1 MTVRAWCALIASGV
15 AAACGD
21 GAVEPPLPASLNVYP
36 ASATLVALGDTARYS
51 ATLLDAAGQPIPDAA
66 VQWTTVDPTV
76 AVVDAGGLVT
86 AVANG
91 TTGVSATSAGLAGA
105 ATVIVA
111 QVAAQISVEPDSVI
125 LAALGDTLR
134 LTARAEDRNGHLV
147 EGATFNWSSSNA
159 SAVAVDPSGL
169 VTAVANGAAEVTAST
184 AGLSGTVTIA
194 VRQAPA
200 ELQVVAGA
208 GQSARIG
215 NALREAV
222 AVVVH
227 DGRGSPVAGA
237 QVAFQPADGHGS
249 VDPASALSDS
259 VGRASTIWTLGQ
271 QPGAQTLV
279 VAVGDVTG
287 EVSAEALA
295 PLPVVSFTDSGASAA
310 EGRTVRL
317 TVTVSPPPTSP
328 MSVRYELVADADPA
342 TADADA
348 DDYASQSSRSLQFS
362 PTTPSAMVEVAI
374 RDDDQIEPPREAFVV
389 RLLASEEV
397 YELGASSAII
407 MIEEGVC
414 DRTPEVADAIL
425 SVANQD
431 ACPAITRAHLSGISS
446 LYVSGYRST
455 RTSVTSLKAGDF
467 DGMAGLRDLTIEHY
481 GPEDGPVGLTELPSG
496 IFAGLSNLEEL
507 SLQWHS
513 LTELPV
519 GTFADLRALKS
530 LDLSNNSFSHLP
542 ADMFAGLTAL
552 THLNLTGTGIFLYPK
567 PLLKTVHADA
577 FAGLENLLGLSLR
590 SNDLSELPEG
600 VFRDLDELRDLDLVD
615 NSLRRLPED
624 IFAGLHHLGRIRLSS
639 NQLVELPRNLFAG
652 LSNLRLLNLAA
663 NQLTQLPDGVF
674 AGLRS
679 IEWVSLEKNPGA
691 PFALTLQLERIDTAD
706 RLAAGP
712 ATVAVTV
719 AEGAPL
725 PVVVPL
731 LVSNGS
737 VSDTVLALTSGE
749 RTGEG
754 VAVLPTTGD
763 SRATFLALGPVPTL
777 PSSLGF
783 VLRTGEPLVL
793 FADTRNRAPA
803 PVGRIQSHIIQ
814 AGGPTARLD
823 LTSHFSD
830 PDGDELIYTAKDEPS
845 LFGTDFDGDQVT
857 LTGHHE
863 GESILVLTASDPE
876 GFFGTQPVRVIV
888 LPAPDPDVFNI
899 DVVFAGHRS
908 EPVDRMVR
916 EAAQRWMQVIT
927 GDLPDITLSGSVSP
941 PPRRCYVE
949 EGDFRFYGVV
959 DDLLVFVGIEEP
971 VGGVA
976 GRGGTCLLR
985 DSYLP
990 YVGGIRL
997 NPGIVHPVDNPASA
1011 TKTASHE
1018 FGHALG
1024 FGTIWNRMGFLKN
1037 PTWREGLGA
1046 DTHFSGPLAI
1056 GAFDAAGGTNHV
1068 AGSKVPVENV
1078 IAPDAHWKT
1087 TWALDAELKVGLF
1100 QDELMG
1106 GLGHGNILS
1115 AITVQSLADLGYEVD
1130 ISKADPYRLY
1140 NGTAD
1145 GAVAATAAQDTA
1157 DAERLDF
1164 TNDIH
1169 LGFLAIADVN
1179 GNIVR
1184 IIRPGSTSRRSR

>member
-21 GAVEPPLPASLNVYP
+21 GAVEPPVPASLNVYP

-259 VGRASTIWTLGQ
+259 VGRASTIWTLGP

-287 EVSAEALA
+287 EVFAQALA
-295 PLPVVSFTDSGASAA
+295 PLPVVSFGDTAASAA
-310 EGRTVRL
+310 EGAAVSL
-317 TVTVSPPPTSP
+317 AVTVSPPPSSP
-328 MSVRYELVADADPA
+328 LTVQYELVADGDPA
-342 TADADA
+342 TIDADEA
-348 DDYASQSSRSLQFS
+348 DYMRRSGSSLQFS
-362 PTTPSAMVEVAI
+362 STNPSATIEVII
-374 RDDDQIEPPREAFVV
+374 RDDDEIEAPREAFVV

-397 YELGASSAII
+397 YELGASSAIV

-425 SVANQD
+425 SASGQ
-431 ACPAITRAHLSGISS
+431 ASCAAIESKHLTDISS
-446 LYVSGYRST
+446 LYIAGYRNGV
-455 RTSVTSLKAGDF
+455 SVTRLRTGDF
-467 DGMAGLRDLTIEHY
+467 GGLAALRDLTIDNPGSKQAGHT
-481 GPEDGPVGLTELPSG
+481 GLTALPTG
-496 IFAGLSNLEEL
+496 IFAELHNLVEL
-507 SLQWHS
+507 SLGSHS
-513 LTELPV
+513 LTQLPA
-519 GTFADLRALKS
+519 GTFNDLGALER
-530 LDLSNNSFSHLP
+530 LNLRENSFSSLS
-542 ADMFAGLTAL
+542 ANMFAGLTAL
-552 THLNLTGTGIFLYPK
+552 EGLDLSGSRWYLDPGILLT
-567 PLLKTVHADA
+567 TVHEDA
-577 FAGLENLLGLSLR
+577 LAGLHNLR
-590 SNDLSELPEG
+590 DLSIAQHDLSALPKG
-600 VFRDLDELRDLDLVD
+600 VFRDLGELRSLNLWN
-615 NSLRRLPED
+615 NSLRGLPGA
-624 IFAGLHHLGRIRLSS
+624 IFAGLNKLESLRLES
-639 NQLVELPRNLFAG
+639 NQLTA
-652 LSNLRLLNLAA
+652 
-663 NQLTQLPDGVF
+663 LPDGIF
-674 AGLRS
+674 AGLRKLQ
-679 IEWVSLEKNPGA
+679 ELSLANNPGA
-691 PFALTLQLERIDTAD
+691 PFELTLQLARIDTGD

-731 LVSNGS
+731 LVGNGS
-737 VSDTVLALTSGE
+737 ASDTVLALTPGDT
-749 RTGEG
+749 TGEG
-754 VAVLPTTGD
+754 VTVRPTTND
-763 SRATFLALGPVPTL
+763 SRATYLDLGPVSTL

-783 VLRTGEPLVL
+783 VFRTGDPLVM
-793 FADTRNRAPA
+793 FADPRNRAPV
-803 PVGRIQSHIIQ
+803 PVGRIQSHIVQ
-814 AGGPTARLD
+814 AGGPTAPLE
-823 LTSHFSD
+823 LTSYFSD
-830 PDGDELIYTAKDEPS
+830 PDGDELIYTAKEDPS
-845 LFGTDFDGDQVT
+845 LFGVSVDGDQLM
-857 LTGHHE
+857 LTGHQE
-863 GESILVLTASDPE
+863 GESTLLLTASDPE
-876 GFFGTQPVRVIV
+876 GFFATQPVRVIV
-888 LPAPDPDVFNI
+888 LPPPDPDVFNI
-899 DVVFAGHRS
+899 DIVFAGHRS
-908 EPVDRMVR
+908 EPMDRLVR
-916 EAAQRWMQVIT
+916 EAAQRWMQVVT
-927 GDLPDITLSGSVSP
+927 GDLPDVMVSGSISP
-941 PPRRCYVE
+941 PSRRCYVE

-971 VGGVA
+971 YGGVA
-976 GRGGTCLLR
+976 GRGGNCLLR

-997 NPGIVHPVDNPASA
+997 NPRFVHPVDDPTDAM
-1011 TKTASHE
+1011 KTASHE
-1018 FGHALG
+1018 LGHALG
-1024 FGTIWNRMGFLKN
+1024 FGTLWNRMGFLKN

-1046 DTHFSGPLAI
+1046 DTHFTGPLAI
-1056 GAFDAAGGTNHV
+1056 QAFDAAGGTNY
-1068 AGSKVPVENV
+1068 APGSKVPVENV
-1078 IAPDAHWKT
+1078 FAPNAHWKT
-1087 TWALDAELKVGLF
+1087 SHPSTAELRVGVF
-1100 QDELMG
+1100 VDELMG
-1106 GLGHGNILS
+1106 GLGNGPILS

-1130 ISKADPYRLY
+1130 VTKADPYRLY
-1140 NGTAD
+1140 NGAAD
-1145 GAVAATAAQDTA
+1145 GAAAAVAVQGTA

-1164 TNDIH
+1164 TDDIH
-1169 LGFLAIADVN
+1169 LGFLAIADEN

-1184 IIRPGSTSRRSR
+1184 IIRR